1 APLNEFLTYS
11 ISNKHCE
18 YAQPRRFP
26 LPRVLKNH
34 CAKQACRNGFHQR
47 TPMLVKPISSSLFI
61 LASKRNRVRVGY
73 EKDWFCA
80 GVLFR
85 IFSGVRAKQLLNG
98 TRNSQFLPPQNILMG
113 LILLAYSP

>member
-34 CAKQACRNGFHQR
+34 CAKQACRNGSHQR
-47 TPMLVKPISSSLFI
+47 TPMLVKPISSTLFI

-73 EKDWFCA
+73 EKVCFCA
-80 GVLFR
+80 GVLF
-85 IFSGVRAKQLLNG
+85 K
-98 TRNSQFLPPQNILMG
+98 
-113 LILLAYSP
+113 AYSPPIHLKLTKWHQHSSKFHQPDLS